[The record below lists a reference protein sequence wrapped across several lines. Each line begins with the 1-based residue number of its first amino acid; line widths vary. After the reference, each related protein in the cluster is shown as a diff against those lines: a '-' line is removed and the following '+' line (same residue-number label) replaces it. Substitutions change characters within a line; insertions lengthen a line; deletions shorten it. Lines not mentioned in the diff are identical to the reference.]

1 MMGQVIKLP
10 TAATTYYTIQRAGKR
25 WAMVLVTPTAGKSL
39 RTKLAWFHDRES
51 AFAAAKITA
60 AQMQCPFQV
69 RGSA

>member
-1 MMGQVIKLP
+1 MTGNIIKLP

-25 WAMVLVTPTAGKSL
+25 WAMVMVTPTAGKSL

-60 AQMQCPFQV
+60 AQMQCPFV
-69 RGSA
+69 ERRGA